1 MSQVIKQWA
10 SRSGLSS
17 LSGEKHAGI
26 KTPLLAIS
34 MFSKKK
40 KLTSEDV

>member
-10 SRSGLSS
+10 SSSGLAS
-17 LSGEKHAGI
+17 LSGKKHAGI
-26 KTPLLAIS
+26 KTPLLAIN
-34 MFSKKK
+34 MFYK